1 MQTNNPD
8 VRRKVIC
15 IAHNFKGY
23 DSYFVLEQCYA
34 KYLKLD
40 QLANGTKILSLSFA
54 GLKFL
59 DSLSFLRMALSSFP
73 KAFGLCE
80 LKNGFFS
87 HFFNVKEHEHY
98 IGPIL
103 TRDYYDPEGMSTTR
117 KAEFEE
123 WHAARVAE
131 HYEFNFQ
138 EELLTYCESNVCLL
152 KEGCVKFAHEFQQLA
167 GFNPFEH
174 CITIASACNRF
185 FRKHCLTPGTIAS
198 EPLRGWHNKG
208 KPYSRA
214 AMEWLHWQ
222 EHVQREAR
230 HDAITQAEWEQHDA
244 MAEAYPEYEH
254 PFMEADQI
262 QHAKNKG
269 EQTLLIANKPLCVDR
284 YNAVSRTVYEFH
296 GCFFHGCPTCFPNRH
311 AQIRM
316 HDGQTMDDLYQRTQ
330 AWDRAILQSG
340 YSLQTMW
347 ECEWNR
353 LKAYRDDIQGLGLVD
368 HLEPRDTF
376 YGGRTEAVKLY
387 ATADPEKGESIH
399 YLDFTSLYPWVNKN
413 CRYPVGHL
421 VILMKP
427 ESSDPSPYFGLVKCT
442 ILPPYGLYLSVLP
455 YRSQGK
461 LLFPL
466 CKSCVEEELGQP
478 FLRCSHHCS
487 HSEAACALNGT

>member
-23 DSYFVLEQCYA
+23 DSYFVLEQCHA

-230 HDAITQAEWEQHDA
+230 HDAITQAEWGQHDA

-316 HDGQTMDDLYQRTQ
+316 HDRQTMDDLYQRTQ

-399 YLDFTSLYPWVNKN
+399 YLDFTSL
-413 CRYPVGHL
+413 
-421 VILMKP
+421 
-427 ESSDPSPYFGLVKCT
+427 
-442 ILPPYGLYLSVLP
+442 
-455 YRSQGK
+455 
-461 LLFPL
+461 
-466 CKSCVEEELGQP
+466 
-478 FLRCSHHCS
+478 
-487 HSEAACALNGT
+487 

>member
-1 MQTNNPD
+1 
-8 VRRKVIC
+8 
-15 IAHNFKGY
+15 
-23 DSYFVLEQCYA
+23 
-34 KYLKLD
+34 
-40 QLANGTKILSLSFA
+40 
-54 GLKFL
+54 
-59 DSLSFLRMALSSFP
+59 
-73 KAFGLCE
+73 
-80 LKNGFFS
+80 
-87 HFFNVKEHEHY
+87 
-98 IGPIL
+98 
-103 TRDYYDPEGMSTTR
+103 
-117 KAEFEE
+117 
-123 WHAARVAE
+123 
-131 HYEFNFQ
+131 
-138 EELLTYCESNVCLL
+138 
-152 KEGCVKFAHEFQQLA
+152 
-167 GFNPFEH
+167 
-174 CITIASACNRF
+174 
-185 FRKHCLTPGTIAS
+185 
-198 EPLRGWHNKG
+198 
-208 KPYSRA
+208 
-214 AMEWLHWQ
+214 
-222 EHVQREAR
+222 
-230 HDAITQAEWEQHDA
+230 

-316 HDGQTMDDLYQRTQ
+316 HDRQTMDDLYQRTQ

-347 ECEWNR
+347 ECEWNP

-387 ATADPEKGESIH
+387 ATADPEKGEFIH

-421 VILMKP
+421 VILMEP

-442 ILPPYGLYLSVLP
+442 ILPTYGLYLSVLP

-466 CKSCVEEELGQP
+466 CKSCVEEELGKP